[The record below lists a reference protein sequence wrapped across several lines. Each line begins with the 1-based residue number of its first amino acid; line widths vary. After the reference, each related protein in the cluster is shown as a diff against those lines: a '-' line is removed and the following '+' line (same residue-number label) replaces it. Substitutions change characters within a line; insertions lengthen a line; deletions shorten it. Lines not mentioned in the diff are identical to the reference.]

1 MTAAIGVEPECPF
14 TPSVLKKVVYAGA
27 QASSFVQATKDL
39 RSLAEFSVSRER
51 VQRWTKRVGRERSAQ
66 MEAAATTYRALPLPE
81 RRGSPTGQAP
91 PIACVQMDGGRIQ
104 VRERHGASKEPSKG
118 HWRETLVGCLL
129 SMSGEE
135 PVTDPCPTI
144 PETFVDP
151 QRMADLGREIK
162 GFCGD
167 PEDREAPSQ
176 DAPADRP
183 GRPRVL
189 VRSVIATR
197 EGVEAF
203 GPQLIAAAHARGFH
217 AARRKAFVAD
227 GSATNWGVHRKH
239 FSHYTAIL
247 DFTHAICYVY
257 AAAMAGRSA
266 AEGWGAYR
274 HWAQWLWQ
282 GDIEALIAAVQLRS
296 HQLGPPD
303 DGDSETGPRSI
314 VAETLRYIKN
324 QRSRMQYA
332 EYRRQGLPITSSHIE
347 STIKQVNRRVKG
359 TEKFWDQGAE
369 PLLQLVADHLSETT
383 DLDRFWKQRPQ
394 TLATT
399 RSYQTAA

>member
-1 MTAAIGVEPECPF
+1 MAW
-14 TPSVLKKVVYAGA
+14 
-27 QASSFVQATKDL
+27 KD
-39 RSLAEFSVSRER
+39 
-51 VQRWTKRVGRERSAQ
+51 
-66 MEAAATTYRALPLPE
+66 
-81 RRGSPTGQAP
+81 
-91 PIACVQMDGGRIQ
+91 
-104 VRERHGASKEPSKG
+104 
-118 HWRETLVGCLL
+118 
-129 SMSGEE
+129 
-135 PVTDPCPTI
+135 
-144 PETFVDP
+144 
-151 QRMADLGREIK
+151 
-162 GFCGD
+162 
-167 PEDREAPSQ
+167 
-176 DAPADRP
+176 
-183 GRPRVL
+183 
-189 VRSVIATR
+189 
-197 EGVEAF
+197 
-203 GPQLIAAAHARGFH
+203 
-217 AARRKAFVAD
+217 RKAFVAD

-347 STIKQVNRRVKG
+347 STIKQMNQRVKG
-359 TEKFWDQGAE
+359 SEKFWTEAGGE
-369 PLLQLVADHLSETT
+369 SLLQLRADQLSDTAPLDVFWTRRASQATGTRKYRSRPRKVA
-383 DLDRFWKQRPQ
+383 
-394 TLATT
+394 
-399 RSYQTAA
+399 